1 MSDVAILII
10 IAIWAAV
17 FAGYVVLVDRVGR

>member
-1 MSDVAILII
+1 MNDVVILLI

-17 FAGYVVLVDRVGR
+17 FAGYVALVDRVAR